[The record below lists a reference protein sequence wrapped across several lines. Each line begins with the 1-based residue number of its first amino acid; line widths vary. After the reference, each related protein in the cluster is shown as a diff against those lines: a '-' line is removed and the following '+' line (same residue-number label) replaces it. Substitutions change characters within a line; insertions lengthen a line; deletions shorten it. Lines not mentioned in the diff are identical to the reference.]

1 MYFETKQNQKPN
13 KSKQK
18 KKKNKNNSFHTHTH
32 ENMLQA
38 QNKCRSICYIQE
50 KCPILF
56 LFVVTKIWIQ
66 SLKYKNEKKLKKD
79 DVDDDDDEEEEEDEE
94 KKASI
99 CHDTV
104 NLSIKHTHI
113 FTYDVWERNNR
124 IKTLFFLYV
133 FVCFFFIKSAT
144 NPFRL
149 SNKTF

>member
-13 KSKQK
+13 KSKK
-18 KKKNKNNSFHTHTH
+18 KEKQEQFFSHTH

-79 DVDDDDDEEEEEDEE
+79 DVDDDDEE
-94 KKASI
+94 
-99 CHDTV
+99 
-104 NLSIKHTHI
+104 
-113 FTYDVWERNNR
+113 
-124 IKTLFFLYV
+124 
-133 FVCFFFIKSAT
+133 
-144 NPFRL
+144 
-149 SNKTF
+149 

>member
-1 MYFETKQNQKPN
+1 MYLLYVFWNKAKP
-13 KSKQK
+13 KTQQIK
-18 KKKNKNNSFHTHTH
+18 KKRKTRTILFTHTH

-79 DVDDDDDEEEEEDEE
+79 DVDDDDDEEEDEE

-104 NLSIKHTHI
+104 NLSIKHTLI
-113 FTYDVWERNNR
+113 FTYGVWERNNR
-124 IKTLFFLYV
+124 IKTLLFIRFCLFFL
-133 FVCFFFIKSAT
+133 S
-144 NPFRL
+144 
-149 SNKTF
+149 

>member
-1 MYFETKQNQKPN
+1 MYLLYVFWNKAKP
-13 KSKQK
+13 KTQQIK
-18 KKKNKNNSFHTHTH
+18 KKKEKQEQFFSHTH

-79 DVDDDDDEEEEEDEE
+79 DVDDDDDEEEDEE

-104 NLSIKHTHI
+104 NLSIKHTHFYI
-113 FTYDVWERNNR
+113 RCMR
-124 IKTLFFLYV
+124 K
-133 FVCFFFIKSAT
+133 K
-144 NPFRL
+144 
-149 SNKTF
+149 

>member
-13 KSKQK
+13 KSKK
-18 KKKNKNNSFHTHTH
+18 KRKTRTILFTHTH

-79 DVDDDDDEEEEEDEE
+79 DVDDDDDEEEM

-133 FVCFFFIKSAT
+133 FVCFFFLKSAT

>member
-13 KSKQK
+13 KSKK
-18 KKKNKNNSFHTHTH
+18 KEKQEQFVSHTHTWKYAASTKQMQVYLLYTRKMP
-32 ENMLQA
+32 NTIF
-38 QNKCRSICYIQE
+38 ICCHQ
-50 KCPILF
+50 
-56 LFVVTKIWIQ
+56 KIWIQ

-79 DVDDDDDEEEEEDEE
+79 DVDDDDDEEEDEE

-133 FVCFFFIKSAT
+133 FVCLFFLKSAT